1 MHVYLGK
8 IGERKIHSLNSVD
21 DHFRSIEVAY
31 KGGKDI
37 HIYIYTHI
45 CSYCIY
51 IYSFTYICMNMNV
64 CLYVYIFIHMLI
76 NEFIYS

>member
-31 KGGKDI
+31 KGGEDVYMYI
-37 HIYIYTHI
+37 HIYIYVRTV
-45 CSYCIY
+45 Y
-51 IYSFTYICMNMNV
+51 TYIH
-64 CLYVYIFIHMLI
+64 LHTYL
-76 NEFIYS
+76 